1 MVVMTVILGLTYLIL
16 GIKFYN
22 TKMLHLLNGINIEKV
37 DDPIKLGKNV
47 GKSYIILAVLLFLE
61 AIAYSS
67 FWLSQNS
74 FVFCLVATVILGPII
89 MTIVL
94 SQYI

>member
-37 DDPIKLGKNV
+37 DDPVKLGKNV
-47 GKSYIILAVLLFLE
+47 GKAYIILAMLLFLE
-61 AIAYSS
+61 AIAYRFFS
-67 FWLSQNS
+67 LSQNT
-74 FVFCLVATVILGPII
+74 FVFSLVATVILGPII